1 MLLKLY
7 HKIRKNIQED
17 GLIVD
22 SSSFLVNAM
31 IRHIDFDRP
40 IKVLE
45 IGSGRGAFTSQL
57 LQRLN
62 PQSHL
67 DICEIKQEYN
77 PYIESLITQHPDKS
91 VQLHNC
97 CVTTLL
103 SRPDYYD
110 FVLSSLPLKNFED
123 SDSENAFLNQII
135 QGVQHS
141 LVENGTYLQYQ
152 YFRSNQKDIERIF
165 GKAMDEVSFIPLNI
179 LPAFVYQIRK
189 QAAAMQSSISASV
202 NASRII

>member
-7 HKIRKNIQED
+7 QKIRKNIQED
-17 GLIVD
+17 GLIID

-31 IRHIDFDRP
+31 IRHIDFGTP

-57 LQRLN
+57 IQRLN

-77 PYIESLITQHPDKS
+77 PYIESLIQQHPDKS
-91 VQLHNC
+91 VSLHNC

-103 SRPDYYD
+103 SQANHYD
-110 FVLSSLPLKNFED
+110 VVLSSLPLKNFED
-123 SDSENAFLNQII
+123 SQSENAFLNQII

-141 LVENGTYLQYQ
+141 LVDNGTYLQYQ

-165 GKAMDEVSFIPLNI
+165 GKAMDEVNFIPLNI

-189 QAAAMQSSISASV
+189 QAAALQTPATPL
-202 NASRII
+202 

>member
-7 HKIRKNIQED
+7 QNIRKNIQED

-31 IRHIDFDRP
+31 IRYIDFDRP
-40 IKVLE
+40 INVLE
-45 IGSGRGAFTSQL
+45 IGSGRGAFTTQL

-77 PYIESLITQHPDKS
+77 PYIEALIKQHPDKS
-91 VQLHNC
+91 VRLHNC

-103 SRPDYYD
+103 AQADNYD

-123 SDSENAFLNQII
+123 SQSDNAFLNQII

-165 GKAMDEVSFIPLNI
+165 GKAMDDVSFIPLNI

-189 QAAAMQSSISASV
+189 QAAAMQGSIGATV
-202 NASRII
+202 NTPRII

>member
-7 HKIRKNIQED
+7 QKIRKNIQED
-17 GLIVD
+17 GLIID

-31 IRHIDFDRP
+31 IRHIDFGTP

-57 LQRLN
+57 IQRLN

-77 PYIESLITQHPDKS
+77 PYIESLIQQHPDKS
-91 VQLHNC
+91 VSLHNC

-103 SRPDYYD
+103 SQANHYD
-110 FVLSSLPLKNFED
+110 VVLSSLPLKNLED
-123 SDSENAFLNQII
+123 SQSENAFLNQII

-141 LVENGTYLQYQ
+141 LVDNGTYLQYQ

-165 GKAMDEVSFIPLNI
+165 GKAMDEVNFIPLNI

-189 QAAAMQSSISASV
+189 QAAALQTPATPL
-202 NASRII
+202 

>member
-123 SDSENAFLNQII
+123 NDSENAFLNQII